1 LRWVVKIV
9 GGSSAT
15 RKLSCNRV
23 QKVIEANRDALGRLT
38 LPDKSWYGVVRY
50 RDFQDLAGAA
60 MSEVFKLT
68 FFSSGLSHVKLVPF
82 ARPGVEECGGF
93 SLGKW
98 FMQAHVAEDDV
109 RCSPI

>member
-1 LRWVVKIV
+1 
-9 GGSSAT
+9 
-15 RKLSCNRV
+15 
-23 QKVIEANRDALGRLT
+23 
-38 LPDKSWYGVVRY
+38 
-50 RDFQDLAGAA
+50 